1 VIYSEKYP
9 DRPREVCPMKKE
21 EKFLEEGLSF
31 DDVLLVPDYSQIL
44 PRDVDVTTRLSSTI
58 KLGIPLLS
66 SAMDTVTESRMAIAM
81 AREGGLGVI
90 HRNMSIER
98 QAQEV
103 DRVKRSEHG
112 VITDPFFLSP
122 EKTVEDALQV
132 MAKYHISGVPVVLGD
147 RLVGIITN
155 RDIRFEE
162 DHTKPISEVMT
173 SKGLITAPVGTS
185 LEEAKK
191 IMGKHK
197 IEKLPLVDGDF
208 HLKGLITLKDIE
220 KTRMYPRAAK
230 DSRGRLLAAACI
242 GVGGLERAKVL
253 VDAGV
258 DAIVVDSAHG
268 HSKGVLDTVS
278 ALKEK
283 FPEKAVVA
291 GNVATGE
298 GALALI
304 ERGAD
309 CVKVGVG
316 PGSICTTR
324 VVTGAGVPQL
334 TAVFNAATVAKE
346 HGVPVI
352 ADGGIKYSGDI
363 AKAIASGADAVML
376 GGLLAGTDES
386 PGEMEI
392 WQGRS
397 FKVYRGMGS
406 MGAMKEGSADRYFQA
421 VSSKLVP
428 EGIEGRV
435 PYKGPVTETI
445 FQLIGGLRAG
455 MGYCGCANIAE
466 MHEKARLMRITDSGL
481 RESHPHDVSIT
492 KEAPNYTP
500 R

>member
-1 VIYSEKYP
+1 
-9 DRPREVCPMKKE
+9 
-21 EKFLEEGLSF
+21 
-31 DDVLLVPDYSQIL
+31 
-44 PRDVDVTTRLSSTI
+44 
-58 KLGIPLLS
+58 
-66 SAMDTVTESRMAIAM
+66 MDTVTETRMAIAM
-81 AREGGLGVI
+81 AREGGLGII
-90 HRNMSIER
+90 HKNMTIER

-112 VITDPFFLSP
+112 VIADPFFLSP
-122 EKTVEDALQV
+122 DKTVKDALAL
-132 MAKYHISGVPVVLGD
+132 MAKYHISGVPVVMGD
-147 RLVGIITN
+147 KLVGIITN

-162 DHTKPISEVMT
+162 DHTKSICEVMT
-173 SKGLITAPVGTS
+173 SQGLITAPVGTS
-185 LEEAKK
+185 LEEAKRL
-191 IMGKHK
+191 MGKHK

-230 DSRGRLLAAACI
+230 DSRGRLLAGASV
-242 GVGGLERAKVL
+242 GVGGMDRVKAL

-258 DAIVVDSAHG
+258 DVIVVDSAHG

-278 ALKEK
+278 SIKEK
-283 FPEKAVVA
+283 YPEKTVIA
-291 GNVATGE
+291 GNVATAD
-298 GALALI
+298 GARALI

-309 CVKVGVG
+309 CIKVGVG

-334 TAVFNAATVAKE
+334 TAIFNAATAAKE

-352 ADGGIKYSGDI
+352 ADGGVKYSGDI
-363 AKAIASGADAVML
+363 AKAIAAGADAVML

-406 MGAMKEGSADRYFQA
+406 MGAMKEGSADRYFQEA
-421 VSSKLVP
+421 SSKLVP

-455 MGYCGCANIAE
+455 MGYCGCANIEE
-466 MHEKARLMRITDSGL
+466 MHAKAKLIRITDSGV
-481 RESHPHDVSIT
+481 RESHPHDVNIT

>member
-1 VIYSEKYP
+1 M
-9 DRPREVCPMKKE
+9 RKE
-21 EKFLEEGLSF
+21 DKFLEEGLSF
-31 DDVLLVPDYSQIL
+31 DDVLLVPDYSEVL
-44 PRDVDVTTRLSSTI
+44 PKDVDVSTRLSSTV

-66 SAMDTVTESRMAIAM
+66 AAMDTVTESRMAIAM

-90 HRNMSIER
+90 HRNMSVEK

-122 EKTVEDALQV
+122 DKTVEDALV
-132 MAKYHISGVPVVLGD
+132 LMARYHISGVPIVENG

-162 DHTKPISEVMT
+162 NHKKPISEVMT
-173 SKGLITAPVGTS
+173 KEGLITAPVGTS
-185 LEEAKK
+185 LEEAKR
-191 IMGKHK
+191 IMAKHK
-197 IEKLPLVDGDF
+197 IEKLPLVDSDF
-208 HLKGLITLKDIE
+208 RLKGLITLKDIE
-220 KTRMYPRAAK
+220 KTRQYPRAAK
-230 DSRGRLLAAACI
+230 DSKGRLLAAACV
-242 GVGGLERAKVL
+242 GVGGMDRAKAL

-258 DAIVVDSAHG
+258 DVIVVDSAHG
-268 HSKGVLDTVS
+268 HSKGVLDMVS
-278 ALKEK
+278 ALKER
-283 FPEKAVVA
+283 FPEKTIIA

-304 ERGAD
+304 KRGAD
-309 CVKVGVG
+309 CIKVGVG

-334 TAVFNAATVAKE
+334 TAVFNAAVVAKE

-363 AKAIASGADAVML
+363 TKAIAAGADAVML

-406 MGAMKEGSADRYFQA
+406 LGAMREGSADRYFQEA
-421 VSSKLVP
+421 TSKLVP

-435 PYKGPVTETI
+435 PYRGPVSETI
-445 FQLIGGLRAG
+445 FQLIGGLKAG

-466 MHEKARLMRITDSGL
+466 MHKKARFVRITDAGL
-481 RESHPHDVSIT
+481 RESHPHDVNIT

>member
-1 VIYSEKYP
+1 
-9 DRPREVCPMKKE
+9 MKKE
-21 EKFLEEGLSF
+21 DKFLEEGLSF
-31 DDVLLVPDYSQIL
+31 DDVLLVPDYSEVL
-44 PRDVDVTTRLSSTI
+44 PREVDVTTRLSSTI

-122 EKTVEDALQV
+122 EKPVEDALAL
-132 MAKYHISGVPVVLGD
+132 MAKYHISGVPVVQGN

-162 DHTKPISEVMT
+162 DHTKAISEVMT

-197 IEKLPLVDGDF
+197 IEKLPLVDDDF

-242 GVGGLERAKVL
+242 GVGGLERAKAL

-258 DAIVVDSAHG
+258 DVIVVDSAHG

-278 ALKEK
+278 ALKER
-283 FPEKAVVA
+283 FPEKTVIA

-298 GALALI
+298 GTLALI

-334 TAVFNAATVAKE
+334 TAVFNAAMVAKE
-346 HGVPVI
+346 HGIPVI
-352 ADGGIKYSGDI
+352 ADGGIKYSGDV
-363 AKAIASGADAVML
+363 AKAIAAGADAVML

-406 MGAMKEGSADRYFQA
+406 MAAMKEGSADRYFQEA
-421 VSSKLVP
+421 SSKLVP

-455 MGYCGCANIAE
+455 MGYCGCSNIGE

-481 RESHPHDVSIT
+481 RESHPHDVNIT

>member
-1 VIYSEKYP
+1 
-9 DRPREVCPMKKE
+9 MKKE
-21 EKFLEEGLSF
+21 DKFLEEGLSF
-31 DDVLLVPDYSQIL
+31 DDVLLVPDYSEIL
-44 PRDVDVTTRLSSTI
+44 PKEADVSTRLGGSV
-58 KLGIPLLS
+58 KLGIPLIS
-66 SAMDTVTESRMAIAM
+66 AAMDTVTQSRMAIAI

-90 HRNMSIER
+90 HRNMSIDR

-112 VITDPFFLSP
+112 IISDPVYLSP
-122 EKTVEDALQV
+122 DKTVNDALMV
-132 MAKYHISGVPVVLGD
+132 MAKYHISGVPVVEGA

-162 DHTKPISEVMT
+162 DHSKFISDVMT
-173 SKGLITAPVGTS
+173 KEDLITAPVGTS
-185 LEEAKK
+185 LEEAKR
-191 IMGKHK
+191 IMGKYK
-197 IEKLPLVDGDF
+197 IEKLPLVDDGF

-230 DSRGRLLAAACI
+230 DSRGRLLAGAC
-242 GVGGLERAKVL
+242 VGAGSFERVKAL

-258 DAIVVDSAHG
+258 DVIVVDSAHG
-268 HSKGVLDTVS
+268 HSKAILDTVE
-278 ALKEK
+278 AIKEK
-283 FPEKAVVA
+283 YPDRMVVA

-298 GALALI
+298 GAKALI

-324 VVTGAGVPQL
+324 IVTGAGVPQI
-334 TAVFNAATVAKE
+334 TAIFNVAIVAKE
-346 HGVPVI
+346 HSVPVI
-352 ADGGIKYSGDI
+352 ADGGVKYSGDVS
-363 AKAIASGADAVML
+363 KALAAGADAVML

-406 MGAMKEGSADRYFQA
+406 MGAMKEGAADRYFQEP
-421 VSSKLVP
+421 SSKLVP

-435 PYKGPVTETI
+435 PYKGPVSETI

-455 MGYCGCANIAE
+455 MGYCGCATIPELHA
-466 MHEKARLMRITDSGL
+466 KARLMRITDAGL
-481 RESHPHDVSIT
+481 RESHPHDVYIT

-500 R
+500 YSRE

>member
-1 VIYSEKYP
+1 
-9 DRPREVCPMKKE
+9 MKKE
-21 EKFLEEGLSF
+21 DKFLEEGLSF
-31 DDVLLVPDYSQIL
+31 DDVLLVPDYSEIL
-44 PRDVDVTTRLSSTI
+44 PKEADVSTKLGGSV

-66 SAMDTVTESRMAIAM
+66 AAMDTVTQSRMAIAI

-90 HRNMSIER
+90 HRNMSIDR

-112 VITDPFFLSP
+112 IISDPVYLSP
-122 EKTVEDALQV
+122 DKTVNDALMV
-132 MAKYHISGVPVVLGD
+132 MAKYHISGVPVVEGA

-162 DHTKPISEVMT
+162 DHSKFISDVMT
-173 SKGLITAPVGTS
+173 KEGLITAPVGTS
-185 LEEAKK
+185 LEEAKR
-191 IMGKHK
+191 IMGKYK
-197 IEKLPLVDGDF
+197 IEKLPLVDDGF

-230 DSRGRLLAAACI
+230 DSRGRLLAGAC
-242 GVGGLERAKVL
+242 VGAGSFERVKAL

-258 DAIVVDSAHG
+258 DVIVVDSAHG
-268 HSKGVLDTVS
+268 HSKGILDTVE
-278 ALKEK
+278 AIKEK
-283 FPEKAVVA
+283 YPDRMVVA

-298 GALALI
+298 GAKALI

-324 VVTGAGVPQL
+324 IVTGAGVPQI
-334 TAVFNAATVAKE
+334 TAIFNAAIVAKE
-346 HGVPVI
+346 YSVPVI
-352 ADGGIKYSGDI
+352 ADGGVKYSGDVS
-363 AKAIASGADAVML
+363 KALAAGADAVML

-406 MGAMKEGSADRYFQA
+406 MGAMKEGAADRYFQEP
-421 VSSKLVP
+421 SSKLVP

-435 PYKGPVTETI
+435 PYKGPVSETI

-455 MGYCGCANIAE
+455 MGYCGCATIPELHA
-466 MHEKARLMRITDSGL
+466 KARLIRITDAGL
-481 RESHPHDVSIT
+481 RESHPHDVYIT

-500 R
+500 YSRE

>member
-1 VIYSEKYP
+1 
-9 DRPREVCPMKKE
+9 MKKE
-21 EKFLEEGLSF
+21 DKFLEEGLSF
-31 DDVLLVPDYSQIL
+31 DDVLLVPDYSEIL
-44 PRDVDVTTRLSSTI
+44 PREVDVTTRLSASV

-66 SAMDTVTESRMAIAM
+66 AAMDTVTETRMAIAM
-81 AREGGLGVI
+81 AREGGLGII
-90 HRNMSIER
+90 HKNMTIER

-112 VITDPFFLSP
+112 VIADPFFLSP
-122 EKTVEDALQV
+122 DKTVKDALAL
-132 MAKYHISGVPVVLGD
+132 MAKYHISGVPVVMGD
-147 RLVGIITN
+147 KLVGIITN

-162 DHTKPISEVMT
+162 DHTKSICEVMT
-173 SKGLITAPVGTS
+173 SQGLITAPVGTS
-185 LEEAKK
+185 LEEAKRL
-191 IMGKHK
+191 MGKHK

-230 DSRGRLLAAACI
+230 DSRGRLLAGASV
-242 GVGGLERAKVL
+242 GVGGMDRVKAL

-258 DAIVVDSAHG
+258 DVIVVDSAHG

-278 ALKEK
+278 SIKEK
-283 FPEKAVVA
+283 YPEKTVIA
-291 GNVATGE
+291 GNVATAD
-298 GALALI
+298 GARALI

-309 CVKVGVG
+309 CIKVGVG

-334 TAVFNAATVAKE
+334 TAIFNAATAAKE

-352 ADGGIKYSGDI
+352 ADGGVKYSGDI
-363 AKAIASGADAVML
+363 AKAIAAGADAVML

-406 MGAMKEGSADRYFQA
+406 MGAMKEGSADRYFQEA
-421 VSSKLVP
+421 SSKLVP

-455 MGYCGCANIAE
+455 MGYCGCANIEE
-466 MHEKARLMRITDSGL
+466 MHAKAKLIRITDSGV
-481 RESHPHDVSIT
+481 RESHPHDVNIT

>member
-1 VIYSEKYP
+1 
-9 DRPREVCPMKKE
+9 MKKE
-21 EKFLEEGLSF
+21 DKFLEEGLSF
-31 DDVLLVPDYSQIL
+31 DDVLLVPDYSEIL
-44 PRDVDVTTRLSSTI
+44 PKEADVSTRLGGSV

-66 SAMDTVTESRMAIAM
+66 AAMDTVTQSRMAIAI

-90 HRNMSIER
+90 HRNMSIDR

-112 VITDPFFLSP
+112 IISDPVYLSP
-122 EKTVEDALQV
+122 DKTVNDALMV
-132 MAKYHISGVPVVLGD
+132 MAKYHISGVPVVEGA

-162 DHTKPISEVMT
+162 DHSKFISDVMT
-173 SKGLITAPVGTS
+173 KEGLITAPVGTS
-185 LEEAKK
+185 LEEAKR
-191 IMGKHK
+191 IMGKYK
-197 IEKLPLVDGDF
+197 IEKLPLVDDGF

-230 DSRGRLLAAACI
+230 DSRGRLLAGAC
-242 GVGGLERAKVL
+242 VGAGSFERVKAL

-258 DAIVVDSAHG
+258 DVIVVDSAHG
-268 HSKGVLDTVS
+268 HSKAILDTVE
-278 ALKEK
+278 AIKEK
-283 FPEKAVVA
+283 YPDRMVVA

-298 GALALI
+298 GAKALI

-324 VVTGAGVPQL
+324 IVTGAGVPQI
-334 TAVFNAATVAKE
+334 TAIFNVAIVAKE
-346 HGVPVI
+346 HSVPVI
-352 ADGGIKYSGDI
+352 ADGGVKYSGDVS
-363 AKAIASGADAVML
+363 KALAAGADAVML

-406 MGAMKEGSADRYFQA
+406 MGAMKEGAADRYFQEP
-421 VSSKLVP
+421 SSKLVP

-435 PYKGPVTETI
+435 PYKGPVSETI

-455 MGYCGCANIAE
+455 MGYCGCATIPELHA
-466 MHEKARLMRITDSGL
+466 KARLMRITDAGL
-481 RESHPHDVSIT
+481 RESHPHDVYIT

-500 R
+500 YSRE